1 MQSIVG
7 PVPSDL
13 DLIGLNSD
21 KVILSTAFYSS
32 GVLDNLNV
40 GAKKLSIFVRL
51 DLSSIDTWAAG
62 MIDPP
67 ALLRF
72 YERNSQSCAEIQ
84 IWGSPIAHAKIYAG
98 EEAYL
103 IGSANLTQK
112 GFAGLG
118 HEILWLE
125 KDRSRGKTIFK
136 SLQEYQKYLT
146 QITFPQ
152 LKEYVA
158 KNQAKAE
165 KLAEKI
171 RKPETDENRAL
182 KIQSSRPDR
191 LGDYDDFLAWLSKQP
206 DSAAR
211 EIYARATWKG
221 QLSGHIHRNFYGLR
235 QFLLA
240 HPMFI
245 LKFSKIDPSRYSL
258 ARDTNTSKAI
268 QNFVLNHATGEQN
281 FSVDTWRTY
290 LPMRCGGKPKSGG
303 GTSGNLNRM
312 IPLISSY
319 LLPKL
324 KI

>member
-1 MQSIVG
+1 MKSIVG

-21 KVILSTAFYSS
+21 NIILSTAFYSS
-32 GVLDNLNV
+32 GVLDNLNIS
-40 GAKKLSIFVRL
+40 AKKLSIFVRL
-51 DLSSIDTWAAG
+51 DLSSIDAWAAG

-72 YERNSQSCAEIQ
+72 YEKNLRSCAEIQ
-84 IWGSPIAHAKIYAG
+84 LWGSPIAHAKIYAG

-125 KDRSRGKTIFK
+125 KDKSRRQAIFK
-136 SLQEYQKYLT
+136 SLEEYQRYLS
-146 QITFPQ
+146 QITFSQ
-152 LKEYVA
+152 LTDYVS
-158 KNQAKAE
+158 KNQVKAE

-171 RKPETDENRAL
+171 RKPETDENRAM

-191 LGDYDDFLAWLSKQP
+191 LGDYDDFLMWLSKQSN
-206 DSAAR
+206 SAAS
-211 EIYARATWKG
+211 EICARATWKG

-240 HPMFI
+240 HPTFI

-258 ARDTNTSKAI
+258 STDTNTSKAI
-268 QNFVLNHATGEQN
+268 QNFVLNHATGEKN

-319 LLPKL
+319 LLQKL